1 MTILTPAEVAELQA
15 EHAAAHLDT
24 CQLKATV
31 ETDDGHNGYTMS
43 WPAVTATVP
52 CSCLDR
58 GGDAVGQGGLID
70 VMPGSPQKTFV
81 LPRGTTV
88 EPSWRLVWSGGT
100 YEVADVE
107 PAGSYGPAV
116 YVQAKKVKAV

>member
-1 MTILTPAEVAELQA
+1 VAELQA
-15 EHAAAHLDT
+15 EHAGAHLDT

-31 ETDDGHNGYTMS
+31 ETDDGQKGYSMS
-43 WPAVTATVP
+43 WPTVTATVA

-58 GGDAVGQGGLID
+58 GGAAAGQGGMID
-70 VMPGSPQKTFV
+70 VMPSAPQKTFV
-81 LPRGTTV
+81 LPRGTVV
-88 EPSWRLVWSGGT
+88 ETSWRLVWKGET